1 MPLKKVLISI
11 VISWCLLSTLTP
23 SDENHRTQNVEK
35 RVRFHLLSM
44 RELSFLKDMM
54 SPDGFSSLDLITLYL
69 LSKSNK
75 SIIKI
80 ILLKNKIL

>member
-54 SPDGFSSLDLITLYL
+54 SPDGLSSLF
-69 LSKSNK
+69 
-75 SIIKI
+75 II
-80 ILLKNKIL
+80 

>member
-1 MPLKKVLISI
+1 MSI

-54 SPDGFSSLDLITLYL
+54 SPDGLSSSTHTTNLYD
-69 LSKSNK
+69 
-75 SIIKI
+75 IIFYNFPKETI
-80 ILLKNKIL
+80 EYMLFVEST

>member
-1 MPLKKVLISI
+1 M
-11 VISWCLLSTLTP
+11 LLSTLTP

-54 SPDGFSSLDLITLYL
+54 SPDGFSSSTHTTLL
-69 LSKSNK
+69 NDA
-75 SIIKI
+75 IIFYIFPMETIKD
-80 ILLKNKIL
+80 ILFVES